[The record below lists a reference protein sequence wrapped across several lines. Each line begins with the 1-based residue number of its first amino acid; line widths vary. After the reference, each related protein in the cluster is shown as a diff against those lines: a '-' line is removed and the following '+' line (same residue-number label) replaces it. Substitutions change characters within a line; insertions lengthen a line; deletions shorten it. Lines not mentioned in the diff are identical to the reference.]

1 MRFLIFNLVVAG
13 ALVYLVT
20 GGDLSR
26 MPSGDEAAHRVAKA
40 AKVMVDHGHDI
51 GNKVISQIRRTNDKP
66 RRDNNGEAVTALT
79 KTSPLIEP
87 TPPIL
92 PRKVIPTKAP
102 GRNQGLNTQVR
113 AQSKSVDDNGEKSIP
128 ESVRTSPN
136 LPPINDP
143 TVLRRRAE
151 VLAEGSSTNAVDTPN
166 FMSPHDRRQ
175 ELRALSEEME
185 LLFAS
190 TMAR

>member
-1 MRFLIFNLVVAG
+1 MRYLIFNLVVAG

-20 GGDLSR
+20 GGNLSR
-26 MPSGDEAAHRVAKA
+26 IPSSDEAAQRVAKA
-40 AKVMVDHGHDI
+40 AKVAMDHGHDI
-51 GNKVISQIRRTNDKP
+51 SNKMISQIRRTNNKP
-66 RRDNNGEAVTALT
+66 RQDDNGEAVTDLA

-87 TPPIL
+87 TPPML
-92 PRKVIPTKAP
+92 RRKVVPTKAP
-102 GRNQGLNTQVR
+102 GRNKGLNNQART
-113 AQSKSVDDNGEKSIP
+113 QSKSIDENGEKSITKIA
-128 ESVRTSPN
+128 RTSPN
-136 LPPINDP
+136 LPPIKDP

-151 VLAEGSSTNAVDTPN
+151 VLAEGSSKNAVDTPN
-166 FMSPHDRRQ
+166 FMSPRDRRR